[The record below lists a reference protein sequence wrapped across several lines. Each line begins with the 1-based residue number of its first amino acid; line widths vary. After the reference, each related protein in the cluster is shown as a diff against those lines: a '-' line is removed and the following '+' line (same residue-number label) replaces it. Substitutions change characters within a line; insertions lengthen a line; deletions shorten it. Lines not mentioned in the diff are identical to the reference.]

1 MNRKIIVANIGI
13 RTQAKITAHHLDFN
27 RVSAPFGSRT
37 LCEYHAVLKQRENHH
52 TLEKVGLGLFSTLTL
67 EMGMWVGIDV
77 NHSAVVL
84 HLSVSVNL
92 DQWHVPASINMK
104 IELVVIRTNVSPSTC
119 QNPSAKRSESIVC
132 N

>member
-1 MNRKIIVANIGI
+1 M
-13 RTQAKITAHHLDFN
+13 
-27 RVSAPFGSRT
+27 
-37 LCEYHAVLKQRENHH
+37 LKQRENHH

-67 EMGMWVGIDV
+67 EMDMWVGIDV

-84 HLSVSVNL
+84 HLSISVNL

-104 IELVVIRTNVSPSTC
+104 IELAVIRMKCKFEYLSVSC
-119 QNPSAKRSESIVC
+119 QNPCAKRSDSVLC

>member
-1 MNRKIIVANIGI
+1 M
-13 RTQAKITAHHLDFN
+13 
-27 RVSAPFGSRT
+27 
-37 LCEYHAVLKQRENHH
+37 LKQRENHH